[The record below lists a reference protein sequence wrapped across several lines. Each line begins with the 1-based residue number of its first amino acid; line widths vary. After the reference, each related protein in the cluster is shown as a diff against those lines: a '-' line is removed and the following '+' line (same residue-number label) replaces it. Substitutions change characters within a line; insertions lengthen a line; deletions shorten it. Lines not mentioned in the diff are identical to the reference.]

1 MKPRRFFLLLTII
14 MLFGALGLLVVTQR
28 PALVDARNAA
38 DASFTRLSP
47 SLEAR
52 YKTVPAILEALKTSG
67 AQDRGPSI
75 ALAKAERAWLIAL
88 NGESTNQ
95 ISDAANSI
103 EGNVARVRAM
113 YQGSD
118 RLREY
123 KAQMDPALAAYDQ
136 SLSADTKVKV
146 NENAEAVAAYRAK
159 RGAWLSKPVVFIG
172 GFDER
177 ITYEPVSDSAAS
189 NELSTPEK
197 P

>member
-14 MLFGALGLLVVTQR
+14 MLLGALGLLVVTQR

-75 ALAKAERAWLIAL
+75 ALAKAESAWLIAL
-88 NGESTNQ
+88 NGESANQ

-146 NENAEAVAAYRAK
+146 KENAEAVAAYRAK

-189 NELSTPEK
+189 KELSTPEQ

>member
-14 MLFGALGLLVVTQR
+14 MLLGALGLLVVTQR
-28 PALVDARNAA
+28 PALVDTRNAA

-75 ALAKAERAWLIAL
+75 ALAKAESAWIIAL

>member
-1 MKPRRFFLLLTII
+1 MKPRRFFLLLAII
-14 MLFGALGLLVVTQR
+14 MLLGVMGLLVVTQR

-38 DASFTRLSP
+38 DASFARLSP

-52 YKTVPAILEALKTSG
+52 YKTVPAILEALKTAG

-75 ALAKAERAWLIAL
+75 ALAKSQGAWLIAL
-88 NGESTNQ
+88 NGESANQ

-136 SLSADTKVKV
+136 SLSADAKVKV
-146 NENAEAVAAYRAK
+146 KENAEAVAAYRAK

-177 ITYEPVSDSAAS
+177 ITYEPVTESAAN
-189 NELSTPEK
+189 NELTTPAK

>member
-28 PALVDARNAA
+28 PALVDARNGA
-38 DASFTRLSP
+38 DASFMRLSP

-75 ALAKAERAWLIAL
+75 ALAKAESAWLIAL